1 MLKNNLLKFKII
13 CLLLLS
19 LFSTSSFSQWDL
31 VAQDLITEWDS
42 QVSEELLDYSLI
54 AAESDEELVCM
65 AKNIYFEAGNQPLSG
80 KIAVGLVTLNRTMS
94 GQFPN
99 TICDVVYQAEY
110 YKNYRGVDVPLR
122 NQCQFSWF
130 CDGKADNPTDSY
142 TWLQSLGVAEEILD
156 YSLIDITEGA
166 LWYHADYVNPNW
178 SNYLQR
184 IVTIENHIFYK

>member
-13 CLLLLS
+13 FLLLLS

-110 YKNYRGVDVPLR
+110 YKNYRGVDVPIR
-122 NQCQFSWF
+122 HQCQSSW
-130 CDGKADNPTDSY
+130 CCHGKSDNPTASY
-142 TWLQSLGVAEEILD
+142 TRFQPPGVAEATLD
-156 YSLIDITEGA
+156 
-166 LWYHADYVNPNW
+166 
-178 SNYLQR
+178 
-184 IVTIENHIFYK
+184 